1 MIEYGVITVK
11 NQDIRRAA
19 AKANVKLWQVADALG
34 KTDSYFSRMLR
45 KELPAQKKSEI
56 FSIIR
61 ELSEQGGN

>member
-1 MIEYGVITVK
+1 MN

-34 KTDSYFSRMLR
+34 KTDSNFSRMLR
-45 KELPAQKKSEI
+45 KELPAHKKSEI

-61 ELSEQGGN
+61 ELAEQGGDD